1 MKRMYLTLAATLLA
15 AGALAPLSAQ
25 SFGNAITIG
34 DGQLFVGEPTYD
46 MRSGVVYVFSQ
57 DASGAWSQTQRLEPA
72 SGEAENRFGIR
83 LATQD
88 DVLLA
93 SATRADDGTGAI
105 YIYRDRAGT
114 WTESGRLEI
123 DDRSPADSLG
133 NLYAQRVRKDA
144 ADIVGFE
151 DGRIDLHSQMKLRR
165 VTSK

>member
-88 DVLLA
+88 DVLLV
-93 SATRADDGTGAI
+93 SATRPTTGPARSTSI
-105 YIYRDRAGT
+105 ATGPALGPHPAG
-114 WTESGRLEI
+114 S
-123 DDRSPADSLG
+123 RSMTVARPTAS
-133 NLYAQRVRKDA
+133 A
-144 ADIVGFE
+144 AASRSTAPG
-151 DGRIDLHSQMKLRR
+151 S
-165 VTSK
+165 